1 MLRPRY
7 IETPY
12 KQIPAPLQKEE
23 AIAISKPHQKKRKKK
38 ERHNAAV
45 TRTLMT
51 KLMVKKNKSQ
61 IAPFYNK

>member
-23 AIAISKPHQKKRKKK
+23 AIAISKPHQKKKEKKRKAQCCCDKDIDDQIDGK
-38 ERHNAAV
+38 E
-45 TRTLMT
+45 
-51 KLMVKKNKSQ
+51 K
-61 IAPFYNK
+61 